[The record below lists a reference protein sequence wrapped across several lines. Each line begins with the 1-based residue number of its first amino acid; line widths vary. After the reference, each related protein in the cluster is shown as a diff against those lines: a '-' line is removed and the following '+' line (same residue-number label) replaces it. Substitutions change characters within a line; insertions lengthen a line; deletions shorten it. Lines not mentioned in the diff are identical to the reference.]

1 MRITKSKESHTI
13 FLSDKVIGFVFH
25 LSINLAILPEMQAR
39 LKGSRI
45 LSFDSELYIRYKC
58 KEWGSFYDEGT
69 AETRGN
75 LETL

>member
-1 MRITKSKESHTI
+1 MKITKSKESHTI

-45 LSFDSELYIRYKC
+45 LSFDSELYI
-58 KEWGSFYDEGT
+58 
-69 AETRGN
+69 
-75 LETL
+75 